1 MKRNIK
7 LITHNNPNLEENP
20 FSIKANPKV
29 IGLEKQ
35 KNFLIQYIKNGDV
48 CFLTGSTGVGK
59 SSLLLWIKNNLNP
72 YNVFYI
78 DAADIEKSF
87 GIKEFLKNSRKGF
100 DRFRAYPKNTV
111 VLLDESQDCDYE
123 LQKALKLH
131 WDHGNIKS
139 IVITQINQNLK
150 KFSDSFKDRIG
161 RRVIELGKLN
171 KLDAINLINLR
182 LRNKK
187 LFDEKA
193 IEKIIETANY
203 IPRKI
208 LEFCELVYLKNKDK
222 RKIELADV
230 KKVLK
235 EKNRKIKQKSKQN
248 TENQINK
255 LQESNLNH
263 VWTEPRL
270 TLLQKK
276 IIRDLGKGKTI
287 EEISKDLEIS
297 LEKVKEELDDLQ
309 DLNMITAQEQKIYL
323 TKSFNLPKP
332 I

>member
-1 MKRNIK
+1 MKHNIK
-7 LITHNNPNLEENP
+7 LITHNNPNLEKNP

-35 KNFLIQYIKNGDV
+35 KKFLIQYIENGDV
-48 CFLTGSTGVGK
+48 CFLTGPTGVGK
-59 SSLLLWIKNNLNP
+59 SSLLLWIKNNLNL

-87 GIKEFLKNSRKGF
+87 GIKEFLKNSRRGF

-131 WDHGNIKS
+131 WDHGHIKS

-150 KFSDSFKDRIG
+150 NFSDSFKDRIG
-161 RRVIELGKLN
+161 KRVVELDKLN
-171 KLDAINLINLR
+171 KFDAINLINLR

-193 IEKIIETANY
+193 IEKIIKIADY

-222 RKIELADV
+222 KKIELIDV
-230 KKVLK
+230 KKVLR
-235 EKNRKIKQKSKQN
+235 EKNRKIERKSKQS

-255 LQESNLNH
+255 LQESNEIRGTPKL
-263 VWTEPRL
+263 TPGLTPRL

-276 IIRDLGKGKTI
+276 IIRDLDKGKI
-287 EEISKDLEIS
+287 AEEIAKDFGMS
-297 LEKVKEELDDLQ
+297 LEKIKEELDNLQ
-309 DLNMITAQEQKIYL
+309 KLNMITIQNQEIYL
-323 TKSFNLPKP
+323 TK
-332 I
+332 

>member
-7 LITHNNPNLEENP
+7 LITHNNPNLRENP
-20 FSIKANPKV
+20 FSIKANPNV
-29 IGLEKQ
+29 IGFEKE
-35 KNFLIQYIKNGDV
+35 KKLLAQYIRSGDV
-48 CFLTGSTGVGK
+48 CFLTGPTGVGK

-78 DAADIEKSF
+78 DAADVEKSF
-87 GIKEFLKNSRKGF
+87 GIKEFLKNSRRGF
-100 DRFRAYPKNTV
+100 DRFRTYPKNTV

-131 WDHGNIKS
+131 WDHGHIKS

-150 KFSDSFKDRIG
+150 NFSDSFKDRIG
-161 RRVIELGKLN
+161 RRVIELDKLN
-171 KLDAINLINLR
+171 KPDAINLINLR
-182 LRNKK
+182 LGNKK

-193 IEKIIETANY
+193 IEKIIEIADY

-222 RKIELADV
+222 KKIELVDV
-230 KKVLK
+230 KEVLAK
-235 EKNRKIKQKSKQN
+235 KTKLRKSKLS

-255 LQESNLNH
+255 LQENNEIGEIPKL
-263 VWTEPRL
+263 TPRL

-276 IIRDLGKGKTI
+276 IVRSLDKGKRV
-287 EEISKDLEIS
+287 EEIAKDLEMS
-297 LEKVKEELDDLQ
+297 LEKVKEQLDNLQ
-309 DLNMITAQEQKIYL
+309 NLNMVTTQNQKIYL
-323 TKSFNLPKP
+323 TK
-332 I
+332 

>member
-1 MKRNIK
+1 MPRKMKHNIK
-7 LITHNNPNLEENP
+7 LITHNNPNLIENP
-20 FSIKANPKV
+20 FSIKANPNV
-29 IGLEKQ
+29 IDLGKEK
-35 KNFLIQYIKNGDV
+35 KLLMQYIKNGDV
-48 CFLTGSTGVGK
+48 CFLTGPTGVGK

-78 DAADIEKSF
+78 DAADVEKSF
-87 GIKEFLKNSRKGF
+87 GIKEFLKNSRRGF

-131 WDHGNIKS
+131 WDHGHIKS

-150 KFSDSFKDRIG
+150 NFSDSFNDRIG

-193 IEKIIETANY
+193 IEKIIEIADY

-222 RKIELADV
+222 KKIELVDV
-230 KKVLK
+230 KKVLRG
-235 EKNRKIKQKSKQN
+235 KNRNIKQKSKES
-248 TENQINK
+248 TENQTNEPQNNETKKI
-255 LQESNLNH
+255 
-263 VWTEPRL
+263 PRL

-276 IIRDLGKGKTI
+276 IVRDLDKGKI
-287 EEISKDLEIS
+287 AEEIAKDFGMS
-297 LEKVKEELDDLQ
+297 LEKIKEELDNLQ
-309 DLNMITAQEQKIYL
+309 KLNMVTTQNQEIYL
-323 TKSFNLPKP
+323 TK
-332 I
+332 